1 MRSSVGSFAFLAVLA
16 AVDLAIAASN
26 DTNTTSD
33 AKNRQRYG
41 QMLAGDSGEDVVS
54 IAAADPDYTCSKT
67 KKCEKGCCGS
77 M

>member
-1 MRSSVGSFAFLAVLA
+1 MRSSVGSFAILAVLA
-16 AVDLAIAASN
+16 AAVDLVTAASN
-26 DTNTTSD
+26 DTKSD

-41 QMLAGDSGEDVVS
+41 QMLAADSGEDVVS

>member
-1 MRSSVGSFAFLAVLA
+1 MKTSVGSIAILAMV
-16 AVDLAIAASN
+16 AVADLAIAATN
-26 DTNTTSD
+26 DTQSD
-33 AKNRQRYG
+33 AKNRARYR
-41 QMLAGDSGEDVVS
+41 QMLAADKEGGLVS

>member
-1 MRSSVGSFAFLAVLA
+1 MKTSVGSIAILALV
-16 AVDLAIAASN
+16 AVADLAIAATN
-26 DTNTTSD
+26 DTQSD
-33 AKNRQRYG
+33 ATNRARYR
-41 QMLAGDSGEDVVS
+41 QMLAADKEGGFVS